1 VTVRPARVIPARRRR
16 VRRAAVAAAALIV
29 VATASGVAVA
39 ASSDSGPTPAD
50 QQVAGHKQ
58 DLLGQ
63 LRSQQRAADAARASG
78 GSLTKPPPPADPPV
92 HLDRPVHAG
101 QILTPVQAG
110 GAPAP
115 FPASTLT
122 VTSQYLDLRGATY
135 LGIYAGSVPGSPQRP
150 AIYVHTDAPA
160 AGSASAGTLYPVPST
175 AGPAVLAAVNGNTV
189 TYRCGPATHTFN
201 LSTGRFS

>member
-1 VTVRPARVIPARRRR
+1 MTVRPARPIPARRRR
-16 VRRAAVAAAALIV
+16 VRRVAVAAAALV
-29 VATASGVAVA
+29 VGTGGGVAVA
-39 ASSDSGPTPAD
+39 ARSASGPTPAD
-50 QQVAGHKQ
+50 QQVARYKQ

-78 GSLTKPPPPADPPV
+78 GSLAKPPPPADPPV

-135 LGIYAGSVPGSPQRP
+135 LGIYAGFLPGSPQRP

-160 AGSASAGTLYPVPST
+160 ARSASAGTLYPVPDT
-175 AGPAVLAAVNGNTV
+175 TGPAVLAAVNGNTV
-189 TYRCGPATHTFN
+189 TYRCGSATHTFN